1 MRPFASRHI
10 LLGVT
15 GGIASYK
22 SVILARR
29 LTQAGATVDV
39 VLTRAAREFVGA
51 ITFEAVTGRLVKH
64 SLLGEGHALD
74 HIHLARAAD
83 LVMVAPATADFLSRA
98 ATARADDL
106 LTAVLLATDAP
117 VLLSPA
123 MNDRMWAHPLVQ
135 ENVSRL
141 SAAGYTVIDPDTGS
155 LAAGES
161 DAPGRMPEPE
171 SLLLH
176 AARIL
181 EGGGDL
187 AGRHVVVTAGPT
199 REALDPVRFI
209 SNHSSGRMG
218 VAIAQAAWLRG
229 ARVTLIAG
237 PLSVP
242 LPMGP
247 EHVPVNSTQEMHDAV
262 AAVLPDAEVLIM
274 AAAPSDY
281 RAASPSDRKLRREAG
296 GRTIELTANT
306 DILRDTMG
314 LRRPG
319 AVIVGFALETDDV
332 IANARKKLASKKLD
346 LLIVNDAREPGAGFE
361 VDTNVVTFLEKDGHA
376 SPLPLMPKAE
386 VAHAILD
393 RVEGLVAG
401 RSK

>member
-155 LAAGES
+155 LAEGES